1 MMVVNPFGQG
11 AYDRYPLCMA
21 QQNKAKQSQFDAP
34 FGSERGPGAEQ
45 PLTAAHQF
53 KILFENVL
61 CTLLKFL
68 IYIDAPLDLEFQA

>member
-45 PLTAAHQF
+45 PPTAANT
-53 KILFENVL
+53 I
-61 CTLLKFL
+61 
-68 IYIDAPLDLEFQA
+68 

>member
-1 MMVVNPFGQG
+1 LIRSAFSVLISAKWKLKKQSQFVPYMMVVNPFGQG

-45 PLTAAHQF
+45 PPTAANT
-53 KILFENVL
+53 I
-61 CTLLKFL
+61 
-68 IYIDAPLDLEFQA
+68 